1 MGKLAVLTGC
11 SGMDAKTL
19 THLLLAKDYHV
30 VLTYRR
36 NTQLDLEAIKNIFHV
51 ELFTYPLSKLTFEPC
66 DIVDRNSVEE
76 CIKNTLLKYGKIDE
90 LYLLAAMSHVGNSFT
105 QKEYSVLAN
114 GQSVYHFLETI
125 KNCSK
130 NTRVYTAMTS
140 ELAGNVPD
148 GQVFNEDTAWN
159 PKSPYSIGKALGGH
173 WVRFYRE
180 SLDSGLFCCF
190 GILFNHSNCY
200 RTKDFAIRKITNTAA
215 RIVLGKDK
223 ELKLGHLQWA
233 RDEHFSDFG
242 CEMMWKM
249 LQKDTPTD
257 YVVGNGDTH
266 WGEEYVTEAFNYFN
280 LDWRKYVK
288 FDDNLKRPNEVVRLI
303 SDPSKAEKELGWI
316 RNRISFQKHIE
327 LMCNYDFILE
337 SGEIPIRPDVFKLSS
352 QNS

>member
-19 THLLLAKDYHV
+19 THFLLAKDYHV

-66 DIVDRNSVEE
+66 DIADRNSVEE

-90 LYLLAAMSHVGNSFT
+90 LYLLAAMSHVGNSFS
-105 QKEYSVLAN
+105 QKEYSILAN
-114 GQSVYHFLETI
+114 GQSVYYFLETV
-125 KNCSK
+125 KNHSRTTK
-130 NTRVYTAMTS
+130 TYVALTS

-148 GQVFNEDTAWN
+148 GYLFSENTVWN

-173 WVRFYRE
+173 WVKYYRE
-180 SLDSGLFCCF
+180 ALDSQLFVCF
-190 GILFNHSNCY
+190 GICFNHSNVY

-215 RIVLGKDK
+215 RIVLGKEKD
-223 ELKLGHLQWA
+223 LKLAHLDWA
-233 RDEHFSDFG
+233 RDESWSDFC
-242 CEMMWKM
+242 CELFWKM
-249 LQKDTPTD
+249 LQRDSPVD
-257 YVVGNGDTH
+257 YVIGNGDTH

-280 LDWRKYVK
+280 LDWKKCVK